1 MATPSPPPRRGT
13 SSARRSRDGEDQAA
27 SGRRLELD
35 PMLPSAMERL
45 PFYQRELSDQNDMK
59 TLFDTI
65 LIADTDH
72 EQLTKEAKERF
83 LGEHGR

>member
-13 SSARRSRDGEDQAA
+13 SSPRRSRDGEDQAA

>member
-1 MATPSPPPRRGT
+1 
-13 SSARRSRDGEDQAA
+13 
-27 SGRRLELD
+27 
-35 PMLPSAMERL
+35 MERL